1 MREKEKGSGR
11 YIYREREIK
20 EGQRAGQKNK
30 MYVMYFTIIIV
41 FTLVRASGRVVSC
54 IKSKYLILVQSPMAF
69 VIINLYT
76 NIT

>member
-11 YIYREREIK
+11 YIYRERETK

-41 FTLVRASGRVVSC
+41 FTLIRVLGRVVFD
-54 IKSKYLILVQSPMAF
+54 IK
-69 VIINLYT
+69 
-76 NIT
+76 